1 MPLRTLAVLALLL
14 VTSIPGTAAARQE
27 PPPIAETKRKLILEL
42 IEVMNQR
49 LSSEQLLEAITSE
62 LMHVMEQ
69 AYASDI
75 RSSSEFTSQEKDRLI
90 KDQRMMADKMIA
102 KFRERFLAEVDFK
115 RLQEELM
122 LGLYDKYFTQ
132 DEIRDLTAF
141 YRTPT
146 GQKTLT
152 VLPSLYG
159 ESIRRSNELI
169 GEQVSRISRE
179 VVQQVLDEARAAKK
193 RPKR

>member
-1 MPLRTLAVLALLL
+1 MALRTLAVLALLL
-14 VTSIPGTAAARQE
+14 LTSIPAAAAARQE

-75 RSSSEFTSQEKDRLI
+75 QTSSEFTPQEKDRLI
-90 KDQRMMADKMIA
+90 KDQRVMADKMIA

-122 LGLYDKYFTQ
+122 LGLYDKYFTE
-132 DEIRDLTAF
+132 DEVRDLTAF

-179 VVQQVLDEARAAKK
+179 VVQEVLDEARAAKK